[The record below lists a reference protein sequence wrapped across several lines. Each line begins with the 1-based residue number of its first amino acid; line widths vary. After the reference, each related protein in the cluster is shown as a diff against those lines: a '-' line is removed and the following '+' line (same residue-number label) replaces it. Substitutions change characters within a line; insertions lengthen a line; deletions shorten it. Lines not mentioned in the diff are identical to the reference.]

1 MGSRNLFSAIFQF
14 LAQGSQTTAVC
25 TMWVEGEWQ
34 GSQTGVRFLEDH
46 PCKHLALGKVPWTTR
61 VLFLLEPT
69 SPELMAWPGGLGKRA
84 RVLPGLGLSTVQS
97 GGQENTLEEG
107 RDPSRLDLSSLL
119 CGHIGTSRYSQCH
132 EHTSLS
138 QPLAMVA
145 PDRRCQGM
153 TGKCS
158 DCPKSAK
165 ARAAKTIPP
174 LFLGTSAVKSLPG
187 LLRLFPPGGRVYV

>member
-1 MGSRNLFSAIFQF
+1 
-14 LAQGSQTTAVC
+14 
-25 TMWVEGEWQ
+25 MWVEGEWQ
-34 GSQTGVRFLEDH
+34 GSQTGVCFLEDH

-97 GGQENTLEEG
+97 GGQENTVLEEG

-132 EHTSLS
+132 EHTSLF

-145 PDRRCQGM
+145 ADRRCQGM

-187 LLRLFPPGGRVYV
+187 LLGLFPPGGRVYV